1 MKHLRLI
8 LNKSH
13 FVQKQSIQPSDFI
26 KRWSLCHDLSCV
38 VKYIARAAHSGSTQ
52 SDLEKAEWHLLK
64 KIIDEQEILNK
75 KLSTGSSLYDPSLV
89 QDMRNSP
96 FPMMARAISK
106 EWGLAFHL
114 REALFYITTFQN
126 LYYRFPYMR
135 TVLLKQALKNLRQE
149 INIQDNLTN
158 SITDE

>member
-13 FVQKQSIQPSDFI
+13 FVRKQSIQPSEFI

-38 VKYIARAAHSGSTQ
+38 VKYIARAAHSGSAQ

-96 FPMMARAISK
+96 FPMMARAIAK
-106 EWGLAFHL
+106 EWGLTFHL

-126 LYYRFPYMR
+126 LYHRFPYMR

-149 INIQDNLTN
+149 INAHDSTVNTT
-158 SITDE
+158 TD